1 VTFTRPTIKNVTR
14 ATDSVQE
21 TTTIPAG
28 TRKRIEYPV
37 NGMQVWVSRTVR
49 DADGTVIHS
58 NTWYS
63 NYKRVNGIVLVG
75 VKSTVP
81 APTPTPA
88 PTATPAP
95 PAPTPTPAPDP
106 APTPAP

>member
-1 VTFTRPTIKNVTR
+1 VTFSAPTIKNVVP

-37 NGMQVWVSRTVR
+37 KGMQVWVSRTVR
-49 DADGTVIHS
+49 DAAGTIIHS

-75 VKSTVP
+75 VKADT
-81 APTPTPA
+81 PTPTPTPGPVPTPA
-88 PTATPAP
+88 PTPEPTPE
-95 PAPTPTPAPDP
+95 PTPAP
-106 APTPAP
+106 

>member
-1 VTFTRPTIKNVTR
+1 VSFSAPTIKNVVP

-28 TRKRIEYPV
+28 TRQRIEYPV
-37 NGMQVWVSRTVR
+37 KGMQVWVSRTVR
-49 DADGTVIHS
+49 DATGTVIHS

-75 VKSTVP
+75 VKATTP
-81 APTPTPA
+81 APTPTPGPV
-88 PTATPAP
+88 PT
-95 PAPTPTPAPDP
+95 PAPTPEPTPELTPAP
-106 APTPAP
+106 